1 VKAFR
6 YLSIGAFGFSLAL
19 SWLASAGAQSPT
31 IQASLVDP
39 AKNGARG
46 AATVTVRVTGVK
58 LVDPAASNETPRDG
72 EGHLHYQLDGG
83 PVIATTAAKLSFH
96 GLEAGSHNLKVAL
109 AKNDHTPMGPEKTL
123 TVQVTSGTSS
133 GAER

>member
-1 VKAFR
+1 MKAIR
-6 YLSIGAFGFSLAL
+6 YFSFGAFGFSLAL
-19 SWLASAGAQSPT
+19 TWLAWAGVETPT
-31 IQASLVDP
+31 LQASLVDP

-46 AATVTVRVTGVK
+46 AATVTVEVTGVK
-58 LVDPAASNETPRDG
+58 LVDPAASNETPREG

-96 GLEAGSHNLKVAL
+96 GLKTGSHNLKVAL
-109 AKNDHTPMGPEKTL
+109 AKNDHTAMGPEKTL

-133 GAER
+133 GGR